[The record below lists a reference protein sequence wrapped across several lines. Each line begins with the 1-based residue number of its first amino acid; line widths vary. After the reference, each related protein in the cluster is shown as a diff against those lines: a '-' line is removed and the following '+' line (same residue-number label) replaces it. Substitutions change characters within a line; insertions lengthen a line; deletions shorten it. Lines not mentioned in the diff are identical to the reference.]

1 MKKLALLVAASLVAL
16 STALAGPAKPGIF
29 THTQKDGTVISLQR
43 FGDEF
48 HHFTLVDGQYTV
60 KQGLDGDYYFA
71 TQQNGLFVASDVK
84 VAPIGTLT
92 QQQRKVANQSIG
104 LRPTP
109 RPNTNGSLRD
119 MVQRQAERIITKADG
134 SLADNLSLGRWGAD
148 RKQHM
153 NALVILVEYQDVK
166 FVTPNGNQAFHDML
180 NKKGYSE
187 NKGTGSAKDY
197 FEANSCGNFTID
209 IDVAGPYT
217 LAQNMAFYGGNDSA
231 TDQDSLPHYM
241 VAEGCKLAED
251 AGDITDF
258 TKYDNDNDGYIDM
271 VFIIYAGVN
280 EAEGAPD
287 DTVWPHK
294 SEIGLIPSSY
304 KTTYNGKKLKTYACT
319 SERSGH
325 AIDANGSG
333 MSGIGSFCHEFS
345 HVLGLP
351 DAYDTDYGTPSAFGL
366 SNASIMDHGNYL
378 NDGRTPPAYNILE
391 RWLVGW
397 AKPTVIDQSGTY
409 TLESLYTGNGYLLW
423 ANNDK
428 NEFFLFENR
437 SKANN
442 ASFGWDQALLYGD
455 SKAAHQGG
463 EGMLVYHIDCSN
475 RSNIWNTNSLNA
487 NPEHEC
493 IKFIRANMSATA
505 ENSKE
510 WFFPGARGITELT
523 DKTVPALLSW
533 ANTKLKYNIENIEFD
548 GEKVTFEAS
557 EVTVSKEVAQY
568 DALINWTNSEHA
580 TKYSEWKVT
589 LTDANGNTTD
599 YTSDETTLHIQP
611 LLPGTDYTANICGV
625 GSAGTS
631 EVLHSVLFTTLPA
644 ARTPIS
650 SFNMEG
656 EYTTKD
662 YIRMSVQNLE
672 CTPEQIE
679 WFIDGRKSNSTY
691 VQMTKGEHRICA
703 IITDTEGNKHYLY
716 RYLTIK

>member
-1 MKKLALLVAASLVAL
+1 MKKLTLLLAASLVAV

-29 THTQKDGTVISLQR
+29 TYTQKDGTVISLQR

-48 HHFTLVDGQYTV
+48 HHYTLAEGEYTV
-60 KQGLDGDYYFA
+60 KQGRDGDYYFA
-71 TQQNGLFVASDVK
+71 TIQNGQFVASDVK
-84 VAPIGTLT
+84 VAPIHTLN
-92 QQQRKVANQSIG
+92 QQQRAVANKSVG

-119 MVQRQAERIITKADG
+119 MVQQQAERLITKGDG
-134 SLADNLSLGRWGAD
+134 SLADYLSLGRWGAD

-153 NALVILVEYQDVK
+153 NALVVLVEYQDVK
-166 FVTPNGNQAFHDML
+166 FVTPNANQAFHDML
-180 NKKGYSE
+180 NKEGYSD

-197 FEANSCGNFTID
+197 FEDNSCGNFTID

-217 LAQNMAFYGGNDSA
+217 LAQDMSFYGGNDAA

-280 EAEGAPD
+280 EAEGGPD

-294 SEIGLIPSSY
+294 SEMGHIPSSY
-304 KTTYNGKKLKTYACT
+304 KTTYNGKRLKVYACT
-319 SERSGH
+319 SERSGR
-325 AIDANGSG
+325 AIDASDSG

-351 DAYDTDYGTPSAFGL
+351 DAYDTDYGTPTAFGL

-378 NDGRTPPAYNILE
+378 NDSRTPPAYNILE

-397 AKPTVIDQSGTY
+397 AKPVVIDKRGNY
-409 TLESLYTGNGYLLW
+409 TLESLYEGNGYLLW

-428 NEFFLFENR
+428 NEFYLFENR

-442 ASFGWDQALLYGD
+442 VDFGWDQYLLYGD
-455 SKAAHQGG
+455 SKAGHQGG

-475 RSNIWNTNSLNA
+475 RSNVWNTNSLNA
-487 NPEHEC
+487 NPNHEC
-493 IKFIRANMSATA
+493 IRLIRANMGATA

-510 WFFPGARGITELT
+510 WFFPGARNITELT

-533 ANTKLKYNIENIEFD
+533 AKTKLKFNIENIEFD

-568 DALINWTNSEHA
+568 DALIEWTNSEHVGN
-580 TKYSEWKVT
+580 YSEWQVT
-589 LTDANGNTTD
+589 LTDASGNTKTFNTD
-599 YTSDETTLHIQP
+599 DTVLHIQP
-611 LLPGTDYTANICGV
+611 LLPDTEYSADICGV
-625 GSAGTS
+625 GSAGVS
-631 EVLHSVLFTTLPA
+631 EVLHSVLFTTLSA

-650 SFNMEG
+650 AFNMEA
-656 EYTTKD
+656 EYKTTDHIKL
-662 YIRMSVQNLE
+662 SVQNLE
-672 CTPEQIE
+672 CTPEEIE
-679 WFIDGRKSNSTY
+679 WFIDGRKSADSY
-691 VQMTKGEHRICA
+691 VQMTKGVHRICA

-716 RYLTIK
+716 RYLTIN